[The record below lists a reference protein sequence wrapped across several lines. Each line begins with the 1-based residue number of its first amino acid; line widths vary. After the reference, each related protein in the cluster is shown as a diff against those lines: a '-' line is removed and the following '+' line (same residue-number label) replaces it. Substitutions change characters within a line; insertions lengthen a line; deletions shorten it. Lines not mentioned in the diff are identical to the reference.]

1 MAALIPEDYLPDV
14 HARLIMYKRIASA
27 RDADELRELKVEMID
42 RFGLLP
48 EALRNLFD
56 ITELKLKATPLGI
69 RKVDVGG
76 QGGRIVFASQPQ
88 VDPES
93 IVRLI
98 QNDPATYR
106 FDGTDKLRFSMELE
120 TGDARIGALGGLLD
134 ALTMRDAA

>member
-1 MAALIPEDYLPDV
+1 

-27 RDADELRELKVEMID
+27 GDSDAIRELKVEMID

-76 QGGRIVFASQPQ
+76 QGGRIVFASKPQ
-88 VDPES
+88 VDPGN

-98 QNDPATYR
+98 QGDPITYK

-120 TGDARIGALGGLLD
+120 TGSARIDALDGLLD
-134 ALTMRDAA
+134 ALSMRDAA